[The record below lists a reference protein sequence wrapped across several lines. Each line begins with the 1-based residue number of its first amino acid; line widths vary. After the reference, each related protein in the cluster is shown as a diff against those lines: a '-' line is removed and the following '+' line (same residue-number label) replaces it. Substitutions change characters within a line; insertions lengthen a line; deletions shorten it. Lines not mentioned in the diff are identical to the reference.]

1 MPGVYPYTRGLYAN
15 MYLLRPW
22 TVGQYASFYTAEES
36 KSLYRSNIR
45 QGQGVL
51 LVAFDLL
58 TRREYDSD
66 RDSVT
71 GKVGMVGVAINSV
84 G

>member
-1 MPGVYPYTRGLYAN
+1 M
-15 MYLLRPW
+15 
-22 TVGQYASFYTAEES
+22 
-36 KSLYRSNIR
+36 
-45 QGQGVL
+45 
-51 LVAFDLL
+51 VAFDLL

-84 G
+84 KDVRVLSDIISLNEVRVSMTMNGDVLPIMDVYIRAAVEQQMELGP